1 MLHPQNGDCIVT
13 TGCVTSLHPVYNVRT
28 DGRKSAKNMLR
39 RGSSDG
45 RRGVKTPVAW
55 YLYIRFG
62 YGARLDLRG
71 TWMPLNRMNRQRRSD
86 ANRNGDH
93 EQPTPWRRGAGS
105 GTFRTPSLFSGLR
118 RFVAYASCGGVVPA
132 GGHVTTSRTYHFH
145 KSMNFWKF
153 SSSKVAYS
161 SRFVLIL

>member
-1 MLHPQNGDCIVT
+1 MASPPE
-13 TGCVTSLHPVYNVRT
+13 TGWLAGTAPVVRT
-28 DGRKSAKNMLR
+28 DRRAEKCKEHVAPRLIGWAAGRENAR
-39 RGSSDG
+39 R
-45 RRGVKTPVAW
+45 VVFIEPLW
-55 YLYIRFG
+55 
-62 YGARLDLRG
+62 LRG
-71 TWMPLNRMNRQRRSD
+71 PARSAWMPLNRMNRQRRSD

-105 GTFRTPSLFSGLR
+105 GTFRIPSLFSGLR